1 MTQGDPEKLLLETID
16 SFVVNS
22 NFYEPPCSV
31 TVFGT
36 PISSIP
42 PDGSR

>member
-22 NFYEPPCSV
+22 NFYEPPFIRVQVIQTQS
-31 TVFGT
+31 TG
-36 PISSIP
+36 I
-42 PDGSR
+42 